1 MANQQ
6 HNDRKKDTTT
16 YLPIGMCIGL
26 SIGMAIGSVMGN
38 IGVGMCL
45 GLSVGLGIG
54 ALIDANVRK
63 KKEASADTDEKAE

>member
-6 HNDRKKDTTT
+6 HNDQKKGTTP

-26 SIGMAIGSVMGN
+26 SIGMAIGSVMGS
-38 IGVGMCL
+38 IGVGMCM

-54 ALIDANVRK
+54 ALIDANMRK
-63 KKEASADTDEKAE
+63 KKDASSDADEKAE